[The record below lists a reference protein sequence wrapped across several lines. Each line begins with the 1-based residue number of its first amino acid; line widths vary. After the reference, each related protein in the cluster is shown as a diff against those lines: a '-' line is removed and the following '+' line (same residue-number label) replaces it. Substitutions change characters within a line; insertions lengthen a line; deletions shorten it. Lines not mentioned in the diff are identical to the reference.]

1 MSGTFGA
8 VLAGARAEASQLR
21 RSPLLVVLAAIQA
34 VTFLLLVSL
43 FGLTGSRAPTAI
55 VDEDHGP
62 MAAQFITELSHA
74 HRSFALRPMTR
85 QQALDQLSRGEL
97 VAMVRIP
104 QGFSDAVQRGDTVP
118 IDVTIDNVDADLTD
132 DVQRALPS
140 AIGSFAQKM
149 QFTGI
154 RLHPAERDTL
164 NHDTDF
170 IPYLVVSALAL
181 DALIVAGVLAA
192 ISVAREFESG
202 TAPVLSMSPTH
213 PLAPIAGRVIT
224 TALVSLAALGLTT
237 AIVVAGYGVAPL
249 HPLELMA
256 GLAACVAIFSCVG
269 VALGALIRRTLPVTA
284 LVFGIALPLYID
296 SGSLEPER
304 FDGNVIW
311 AIAHLSPVYYAVGV
325 LEDAVHGLQVT
336 PEPVWLDLLA
346 LVAWAGVAVL
356 WAMRLLSRKV
366 VTR

>member
-1 MSGTFGA
+1 MSGRLGA
-8 VLAGARAEASQLR
+8 ILAGARAEASQLR
-21 RSPLLVVLAAIQA
+21 RSPLLVLLAAVQA

-62 MAAQFITELSHA
+62 MAAQFIAQLANA
-74 HRSFALRPMTR
+74 HRSFALRSMSR
-85 QQALDQLSRGEL
+85 EQAMAQLSRGEL
-97 VAMVRIP
+97 VAMVTIP
-104 QGFSDAVQRGDTVP
+104 HGFSEAVQRGDTVP
-118 IDVTIDNVDADLTD
+118 IGVTIDNVDADLTD

-140 AIGSFAQKM
+140 AIGAFAQKM

-154 RLHPAERDTL
+154 RLHPAERDVI

-192 ISVAREFESG
+192 ISVAREFEGG
-202 TAPVLSMSPTH
+202 TAAVLSLSPTH
-213 PLAPIAGRVIT
+213 PLGPIAGRVVT
-224 TALVSLAALGLTT
+224 TAAVSLAAMAATT
-237 AIVVAGYGVAPL
+237 VIVVAGYGVVPQN
-249 HPLELMA
+249 PVELLA
-256 GLAACVAIFSCVG
+256 GLAMCVAIFSCVG

-311 AIAHLSPVYYAVGV
+311 ALAHLSPVYYAVGV
-325 LEDAVHGLQVT
+325 LEDAFHGLQVT
-336 PEPVWLDLLA
+336 PEPVWLDLVALA
-346 LVAWAGVAVL
+346 AWAAVAML
-356 WAMRLLSRKV
+356 AAMRLLSRRV
-366 VTR
+366 AR